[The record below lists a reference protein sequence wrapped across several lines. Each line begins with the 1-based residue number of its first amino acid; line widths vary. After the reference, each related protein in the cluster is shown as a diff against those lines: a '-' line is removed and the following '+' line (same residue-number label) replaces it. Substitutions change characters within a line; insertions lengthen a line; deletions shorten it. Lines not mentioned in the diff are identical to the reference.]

1 MTFSPS
7 PVITYVFLKLKLG
20 DTALIK
26 MALDIHQPQLFITAR
41 LSHFVQI
48 CFSQMNVI

>member
-26 MALDIHQPQLFITAR
+26 MALDIQPQLFITAR